1 MQRNIDPQPRK
12 KEEGYS
18 VGKEKNEKTPI
29 EKIRRF
35 DRALV
40 NILLNIALSM
50 LTTLIFLE
58 KLGLI

>member
-1 MQRNIDPQPRK
+1 MR
-12 KEEGYS
+12 
-18 VGKEKNEKTPI
+18 KEKNEKTPI

-50 LTTLIFLE
+50 LTTLILLE

>member
-1 MQRNIDPQPRK
+1 MGSAIRSI
-12 KEEGYS
+12 KEGCS
-18 VGKEKNEKTPI
+18 LGKEKNEKTPI

-50 LTTLIFLE
+50 LTTLILLE